1 MISKLLRDIELLEMH
16 TLHMI
21 SKHMKISLTSKVYY
35 FMIPSVIFDKNRS
48 QIKKVWILQN
58 QNFHQKKWNDLFREE
73 EKKLYETYEFQQ
85 HFHSRPLY
93 LYSN

>member
-35 FMIPSVIFDKNRS
+35 FMVTSVEDDEMRYKRRHRKY
-48 QIKKVWILQN
+48 IKLRTGTRMALGLLNVIECFEL
-58 QNFHQKKWNDLFREE
+58 L
-73 EKKLYETYEFQQ
+73 
-85 HFHSRPLY
+85 
-93 LYSN
+93 